1 MYLGIDF
8 GTCFSSVAVLDGN
21 GRAITEGVLSGD
33 REGTGMPT
41 VMAKNPHYQEGQRNS
56 LQFICGFNCERNS
69 WILEQ
74 DKIRYIKKQIRKQ
87 TTADPM
93 LEKPDEKK
101 SDAGFRYTRADLVT
115 FFFAELL
122 RNAILNIQQKGFV
135 DNCRQVEGITI
146 TVPAGLGTTGN
157 VNRHHEMRA
166 TYAGALIKCMNFAL
180 GRKEIQELLTKQG
193 NLTCKVNTIAEPV
206 AAAIAFLKQSNQ
218 IYAIRNRAPKG
229 KILVL
234 DLGGGT
240 CDVTVLGYDFKN
252 SDYPT
257 FEVIDED
264 GDLEL
269 GGNDWT
275 EALFDYVNNRY
286 YRGSIAKGSTDYL
299 AKKKDIEFA
308 KITLSSEDIA
318 YLLDSIT
325 ITKSEFENV
334 TKGLCQ
340 QVLNLVKKMAD
351 KHGGISS
358 FERVVLVGGASRMPQ
373 IINGIAKM
381 YPAVRERAG
390 MFDPSKAIASG
401 AAFYAE
407 RPTDILVKA
416 PATYGINYIDSTD
429 GKDMINNLIFKGDEF
444 NKDGYIEK
452 SSITLHPVE
461 NDQERSTCKLYESD
475 CLDKHAKLDLNV
487 FSFNHMEFTL
497 DVPKDC
503 LGHARDWD
511 HYYVMRL
518 YNSGEIDFRFYD
530 YYKKDSSGNLI
541 ASEIPRDRITITRG

>member
-8 GTCFSSVAVLDGN
+8 GTCFSSVAVLDGG
-21 GRAITEGVLSGD
+21 GRAITNGVLYGD
-33 REGTGMPT
+33 GQNTGMPT
-41 VMAKNPHYQEGQRNS
+41 VMAKSPYMG
-56 LQFICGFNCERNS
+56 LPIICGFDCEQDDGIS
-69 WILEQ
+69 EQ

-87 TTADPM
+87 TTSDPM
-93 LEKPDEKK
+93 IQRPDEKEF
-101 SDAGFRYTRADLVT
+101 DAGFRYTRADLVNYFLT
-115 FFFAELL
+115 ELL
-122 RNAILNIQQKGFV
+122 RNAIRNIQQTGLV
-135 DNCRQVEGITI
+135 DNCKQVEGITI

-166 TYAGALIKCMNFAL
+166 NYSKALIECVKFAL
-180 GRKEIQELLTKQG
+180 KRREIQELLTKQG

-275 EALFDYVNNRY
+275 DALFDYVNNRY
-286 YRGSIAKGSTDYL
+286 YRGSIAKGSMDYL
-299 AKKKDIEFA
+299 ETRKKLENV
-308 KITLSSEDIA
+308 KIRLSDR
-318 YLLDSIT
+318 DSANYRDSRLSGTVT
-325 ITKSEFENV
+325 ITRSDFENV
-334 TKGLCQ
+334 TESLCRR
-340 QVLNLVKKMAD
+340 VIGFVRKAAE

-373 IINGIAKM
+373 IINGIAQM
-381 YPAVRERAG
+381 YPAVCERAG
-390 MFDPSKAIASG
+390 LFDPSKAIASG
-401 AAFYAE
+401 AVFYAA
-407 RPTDILVKA
+407 RPADIVVKA
-416 PATYGINYIDSTD
+416 PASYGINYIDCDD
-429 GKDMINNLIFKGDEF
+429 GTEMINNLIFKGDEF
-444 NKDGYIEK
+444 NKDGYIEE

-487 FSFNHMEFTL
+487 FSFNHMKFTL